1 MVPKRISTVDTQ
13 ALKELIKESVREVLR
28 EEWFSLYQMLI
39 PFVSDAEQNDIDQEL
54 GSPSNVTEDDFVD
67 MTDWVDHVDELDIK
81 KRKEIGKAF

>member
-1 MVPKRISTVDTQ
+1 MDTQ